1 MVKRAPGTR
10 IGPRMVGIPRTY
22 RAGDKGGRQVATLAE
37 VARQAGVS
45 LATAS
50 RVLNGSTRVV
60 RPELR
65 DKVAAAAG
73 ALRYTPNA
81 HAQALAGSTTAS
93 VGVVL
98 HDISDPYFAGVAG
111 GAMRRAGDADLLVM
125 MACTFRD
132 PDRELAYVR
141 MLHQQRAQAIILAGS
156 GYHDPDHT
164 EALRAALAAYR
175 AGGGRV
181 AVVSQHRFDVDTV
194 LPDNQGGARRL
205 ARALVDHGHRDF
217 ALITG
222 PEHLLTV
229 RDRYL
234 GFRQEL
240 GQSAARLPN
249 TRVADGGFTRDGG
262 YAATRALAESGAL
275 AEATCLVALSDVM
288 AIGALAALRD
298 LGIRVP
304 QQISLAGFDDI
315 PAVRDLVPPLTTV
328 RLPLEEMGARALDM
342 VLDRSRATQQPDDT
356 EGKARV
362 VRVDAEVVLRDSTAR
377 RGADQ

>member
-1 MVKRAPGTR
+1 
-10 IGPRMVGIPRTY
+10 
-22 RAGDKGGRQVATLAE
+22 VATLAQ

-65 DKVAAAAG
+65 EKVLAAATE
-73 ALRYTPNA
+73 LRYTPNA
-81 HAQALAGSTTAS
+81 HAQALAGNRTAS

-98 HDISDPYFAGVAG
+98 HDVSDPYFAAIAG
-111 GAMRRAGDADLLVM
+111 GAMRRASEHDLLVM

-132 PDRELAYVR
+132 PERELAYVR

-156 GYHDPDHT
+156 GYHDREYT
-164 EALRAALAAYR
+164 EKLWAAISSYQ

-181 AVVSQHRFDVDTV
+181 AAVSQHRFDVDTV

-205 ARALVDHGHRDF
+205 AKDLLGLGHREF

-240 GQSAARLPN
+240 GRGAGRLPN
-249 TRVADGGFTRDGG
+249 ERVADGGFTRDGG
-262 YAATRALAESGAL
+262 YAAVRRL
-275 AEATCLVALSDVM
+275 AEAGGLQGVTCLVALSDVM
-288 AIGALAALRD
+288 AIGALTALRD
-298 LGIRVP
+298 LHVRVP
-304 QQISLAGFDDI
+304 EDISLAGFDDI
-315 PAVRDLVPPLTTV
+315 PAVRDLAPPLSTV
-328 RLPLEEMGARALDM
+328 RLPLEDMGSRALDL
-342 VLDRSRATQQPDDT
+342 VL
-356 EGKARV
+356 ARTGDEPARI
-362 VRVDAEVVLRDSTAR
+362 VRIDADVVLRDSTIR
-377 RGADQ
+377 REDTAQ

>member
-1 MVKRAPGTR
+1 M
-10 IGPRMVGIPRTY
+10 
-22 RAGDKGGRQVATLAE
+22 ATLAE

-65 DKVAAAAG
+65 ERVLAAATD
-73 ALRYTPNA
+73 LRYTPNA
-81 HAQALAGSTTAS
+81 HAQALAGNRTAS
-93 VGVVL
+93 IGVVL
-98 HDISDPYFAGVAG
+98 HDVSDPYFATIAG
-111 GAMRRAGDADLLVM
+111 GAMRRAAEHDLLVM

-156 GYHDPDHT
+156 GYHDKERT
-164 EALRAALAAYR
+164 EQLAAAIAAYQ

-205 ARALVDHGHRDF
+205 ARALLGLGHREF
-217 ALITG
+217 AIVTG

-234 GFRQEL
+234 GFRHEL
-240 GQSAARLPN
+240 GRAAGRLPN
-249 TRVADGGFTRDGG
+249 DRVADGGFTRDGG
-262 YAATRALAESGAL
+262 YEATRRLAAAGVLSQV
-275 AEATCLVALSDVM
+275 TCLVALSDVM

-298 LGIRVP
+298 EGIRVP
-304 QQISLAGFDDI
+304 EDISLAGFDDI
-315 PAVRDLVPPLTTV
+315 PTVRDLAPPLTTV
-328 RLPLEEMGARALDM
+328 RLPLEEMGSRALELALKPPEDGPH
-342 VLDRSRATQQPDDT
+342 VIRI
-356 EGKARV
+356 
-362 VRVDAEVVLRDSTAR
+362 DAEVVLRDSTAR
-377 RGADQ
+377 PGSS